1 MTTTLPWWYPYRRH
15 HQPIYHG
22 NPEALGFALD
32 SVGRSIGF
40 IGAAGFLGTALLQL
54 AQREV
59 GCLEEAEECEGRLFG
74 ILRPSSLLT
83 TYTIVVGIVSATMLP
98 FLGAVVDYTSHR
110 RKVARGTSITIC
122 VLMMPQIY
130 LNQQTWM
137 MVAAL
142 QMVVAFTGWAQTM
155 VSHAYLPELTDRE
168 DRLNEYTKSFTII
181 NFTSM
186 VLYLATVIG
195 VASWWNLGDV
205 GTAQLAMAVAL
216 IVMIPLLSVA
226 WGPLL
231 QPRPPARVLPPG
243 QSLWSAGFVQIYHT
257 GRYIHKNLPTL
268 RWFYTAVAFLDAG
281 INGLVTVT
289 ITYMTDQLEFS
300 STETGLVVL
309 LVLVGSIPGAL
320 LASRV
325 ALRWDPVRS
334 AMAASILLILNTLT
348 EAIVLKGPGQQMA
361 AYFFSIVWGIGT
373 GWKWTNDRM
382 LASILIPHGQ
392 DAELMGTYLFASQC
406 LTWVPPLV
414 FTLMNELGVSQ
425 RVGIGTFSIYFG
437 IGVVALWMIGDYRHA
452 VDVAKASSG
461 TVPAD
466 VATTAKTTDA
476 VETENR

>member
-1 MTTTLPWWYPYRRH
+1 
-15 HQPIYHG
+15 
-22 NPEALGFALD
+22 
-32 SVGRSIGF
+32 
-40 IGAAGFLGTALLQL
+40 
-54 AQREV
+54 
-59 GCLEEAEECEGRLFG
+59 
-74 ILRPSSLLT
+74 
-83 TYTIVVGIVSATMLP
+83 
-98 FLGAVVDYTSHR
+98 
-110 RKVARGTSITIC
+110 
-122 VLMMPQIY
+122 
-130 LNQQTWM
+130 
-137 MVAAL
+137 
-142 QMVVAFTGWAQTM
+142 
-155 VSHAYLPELTDRE
+155 
-168 DRLNEYTKSFTII
+168 
-181 NFTSM
+181 
-186 VLYLATVIG
+186 
-195 VASWWNLGDV
+195 
-205 GTAQLAMAVAL
+205 
-216 IVMIPLLSVA
+216 
-226 WGPLL
+226 
-231 QPRPPARVLPPG
+231 
-243 QSLWSAGFVQIYHT
+243 
-257 GRYIHKNLPTL
+257 
-268 RWFYTAVAFLDAG
+268 
-281 INGLVTVT
+281 
-289 ITYMTDQLEFS
+289 MTDQLEFS

-382 LASILIPHGQ
+382 LASVLIPNGQ